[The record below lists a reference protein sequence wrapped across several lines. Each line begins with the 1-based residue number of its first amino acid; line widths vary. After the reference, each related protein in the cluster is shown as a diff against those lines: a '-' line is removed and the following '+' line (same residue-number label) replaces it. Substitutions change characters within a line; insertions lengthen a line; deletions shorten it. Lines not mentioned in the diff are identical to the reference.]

1 MFLLKGT
8 NLFFAIFGTEKTNKE
23 TGETETI
30 RSYLTIPLN
39 VMIDCQK
46 KYGSQWR
53 NCIEIYL
60 QEQQLV
66 TADAKLLF
74 ILSPNDLV
82 YLPTKEELKDG
93 VKLVNKKRIYK
104 FIDPNSNKGNFV
116 PYSSA
121 NVIFSIK
128 FTDQKKKGISYLIQD
143 EFGVGSQ
150 ASKNPRAIT
159 GEMIKETCLPIKVD
173 RLGNIIELNGK
184 IYERH

>member
-1 MFLLKGT
+1 M
-8 NLFFAIFGTEKTNKE
+8 E
-23 TGETETI
+23 TV

-53 NCIEIYL
+53 NNIESYL
-60 QEQQLV
+60 QEQQL
-66 TADAKLLF
+66 TTPDAKLIF

-82 YLPTKEELKDG
+82 YLPTSEDLKVGIKAIDT
-93 VKLVNKKRIYK
+93 KRIYK

-128 FTDQKKKGISYLIQD
+128 FTDQKKRGIEYSIQD
-143 EFGVGSQ
+143 EYGVGSQ

-159 GEMIKETCLPIKVD
+159 GEMIKEICVPIKVD
-173 RLGNIIELNGK
+173 RLGNIVELNGK
-184 IYERH
+184 KL